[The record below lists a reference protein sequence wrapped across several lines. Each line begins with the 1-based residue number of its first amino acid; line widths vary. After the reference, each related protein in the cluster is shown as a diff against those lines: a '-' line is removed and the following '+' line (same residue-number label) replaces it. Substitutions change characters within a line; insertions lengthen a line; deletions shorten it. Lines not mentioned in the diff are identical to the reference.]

1 MEDSEYAFVV
11 NMNIAGVIFTPLSII
26 DTDGGDVLHAMRSS
40 DLGYG
45 GFGEAYFSTIDSGA
59 IKGWKSHQEMILNL
73 VARIGAVRFVIFD
86 DRVNSPTKGEFDEV
100 ILSREN
106 YGRLTIPPLLWV
118 GFQGVD
124 SSSSILLNVASIEH
138 SPEEVNRR
146 ELNEIEFDWGLK
158 R

>member
-1 MEDSEYAFVV
+1 LLVV
-11 NMNIAGVIFTPLSII
+11 DVNISGVVFTPLSII
-26 DTDGGDVLHAMRSS
+26 DTEGGDVLHAMKSS
-40 DLGYG
+40 DMGYN

-73 VARIGAVRFVIFD
+73 VVPIGKVRFVIFD
-86 DRVNSPTKGEFDEV
+86 DRIETPTKGEFCEI

-118 GFQGVD
+118 GFQGLD
-124 SSSSILLNVASIEH
+124 NSSSLLLNIASIEH
-138 SPEEVNRR
+138 SPEEVSRR
-146 ELNEIEFDWGLK
+146 ELNEIEFDWGVN

>member
-1 MEDSEYAFVV
+1 MDVNISGVV
-11 NMNIAGVIFTPLSII
+11 FTPLSII
-26 DTDGGDVLHAMRSS
+26 DTEGGDVLHAMKSS
-40 DLGYG
+40 DMGYN

-73 VARIGAVRFVIFD
+73 VVPIGKVRFVIFD
-86 DRVNSPTKGEFDEV
+86 DRIETPTKGEFCEI

-118 GFQGVD
+118 GFQGLD
-124 SSSSILLNVASIEH
+124 NSSSLLLNIASIEH
-138 SPEEVNRR
+138 SPEEVSRR
-146 ELNEIEFDWGLK
+146 ELNEIEFDWGVN